1 MPRRLSVIGAVVG
14 AVLGGVGR
22 GALAAFHL
30 QQVNRDTVVGIL
42 VVAAIGVVIGG
53 LAGMMG
59 RPLRGAVVGAGLS
72 AVAYVA
78 TLPVAL
84 LMQALDVG
92 RTASFAEVVGI
103 GAVVGAVAGAAE
115 RLIGRTTS

>member
-1 MPRRLSVIGAVVG
+1 MPRHLSVIGAVVG

-42 VVAAIGVVIGG
+42 VVAAIGLVIGG

-59 RPLRGAVVGAGLS
+59 RPLWGAVVGAGLS

-78 TLPVAL
+78 TLPIAL

-92 RTASFAEVVGI
+92 RTASFVEVVGI
-103 GAVVGAVAGAAE
+103 GAVVGALAGVAE
-115 RLIGRTTS
+115 RLMGRATS